1 MVVSSIKKLAGR
13 MLTNAGS
20 KVVPLPQVQRT
31 LGKTQRIDDSYEPA
45 EPGPYNSEDLHLTRR
60 ISRDKQYA
68 LAKKQALH
76 VWSK

>member
-1 MVVSSIKKLAGR
+1 MVVSSIKKLTGR
-13 MLTNAGS
+13 VLTNSGF
-20 KVVPLPQVQRT
+20 KVVQLPQVQRT

-45 EPGPYNSEDLHLTRR
+45 EPGPYIREELHLKGR